1 MNYNGVLNFEFFK
14 RRGLEK
20 SFLLYFFS
28 APLCFI
34 YLYGFGFQDII
45 EAEDGM
51 QGLKM
56 ASKENVHL
64 IFLDWEMPHLSG
76 IQALNAIR
84 SNESSHDIP
93 VIMCTSESK
102 KENILKALK
111 AGVNSYFVKP
121 FDTPTVQA
129 KLEDLDLLKKKVAV

>member
-1 MNYNGVLNFEFFK
+1 MKILIVDDSKLFRAGLKKILNGL
-14 RRGLEK
+14 
-20 SFLLYFFS
+20 
-28 APLCFI
+28 
-34 YLYGFGFQDII
+34 GFQDII

-56 ASKENVHL
+56 ASNESVYL

-76 IQALNAIR
+76 IQVLNAIR
-84 SNESSHDIP
+84 SNEAFHDIP

-111 AGVNSYFVKP
+111 AGVNGYIIKP
-121 FDTPTVQA
+121 FDAPTVQA
-129 KLEDLDLLKKKVAV
+129 KLEYLGLLKKKVAV